1 MTTPISAAELS
12 ALLASSPDAEYV
24 FQERLGIAVDNGM
37 SVEEG
42 SPAWMIAAE
51 EAMREVRK

>member
-1 MTTPISAAELS
+1 MHIDPAQLS

-24 FQERLGIAVDNGM
+24 FNERLGIAADNGM